1 MNVLIYANRNKDNY
15 EDWVNELSCI
25 LVREGISYEFISQ
38 NDFDKKY
45 NADAIFVLGGDGT
58 ILAMVD
64 LVNKNQIPIIGIN
77 AGKLGFLTE
86 FEKNETEEAVLLFKN
101 GLLKEDKRLTIKT
114 EKDKKVYVSLNDIV
128 IQRIYTGGDTGLV
141 TDLSIDIDKNFV
153 DEISG
158 DGIILSTPT
167 GSTAYSLSAGG
178 SILAPGI
185 NALSITPLAAHSLHY
200 RPIVFSADANCEI
213 ALRGGSKSGVFIDGK
228 LGFIMEEG
236 DSISVTKHSSE
247 TVFLR
252 RENYNFY
259 KRLSDKLSGKT
270 GR

>member
-1 MNVLIYANRNKDNY
+1 MKVLIYANRNKENY
-15 EDWVNELSCI
+15 EEWVSELSAI
-25 LVREGISYEFISQ
+25 LAREGILYELISIK
-38 NDFDKKY
+38 DLDKK
-45 NADAIFVLGGDGT
+45 NDADALFVLGGDGT
-58 ILAMVD
+58 ILAMVG
-64 LVNKNQIPIIGIN
+64 LVNKSKIPIIGIN

-86 FEKNETEEAVLLFKN
+86 FEKNETEEAVILFKK
-101 GLLKEDKRLTIKT
+101 GLLKEDRRLTIKT
-114 EKDKKVYVSLNDIV
+114 EKDGIEYVSLNDIV
-128 IQRIYTGGDTGLV
+128 IQRIYTGEDTGLV

-158 DGIILSTPT
+158 DGIILSSPT

-200 RPIVFSADANCEI
+200 RPIVFSADSNCEI
-213 ALRGGSKSGVFIDGK
+213 TLKGGSKSGVFIDGK
-228 LGFIMEEG
+228 LAFIMEEG
-236 DSISVTKHSSE
+236 DSISVTKYSGE

-252 RENYNFY
+252 KESYNFY